1 MCTQRLLLYILA
13 LIKESEAINKNAYMV
28 LSTKIQ
34 GVGMEV
40 DFLRNELA
48 STNEKLESIEN
59 TLQHGNDSDLTF
71 KECDKADQRND
82 NVTHSSGMNTEIQQ
96 HMSVLRKA
104 WKNEK
109 KRARD
114 MESKTNQELLQT
126 NRAVSDAKKG
136 LTLEIENVKETLGGT
151 TEKLSQFIQRLDT
164 VEHSVNEVKN
174 DQAQLL
180 TFLQTDRVRMDKL
193 ELDFQNQNQLLVS
206 LNEELK
212 STKAELSVAKTNI
225 NGKLLTL
232 TTQQDDQEKCQSGN
246 GVGVHTYP
254 SRSFPYT
261 VTVKFNPP
269 FKKTPAF
276 VYGTVVLDA
285 TSETRYN
292 AQLQKLTNEYF
303 TISMTTWATYY
314 LWGARVSWM
323 ACPK

>member
-1 MCTQRLLLYILA
+1 MCTQRILLYILA
-13 LIKESEAINKNAYMV
+13 LIKASEAINKNAYMV

-59 TLQHGNDSDLTF
+59 ILQHGNDSDLTS
-71 KECDKADQRND
+71 KECDKADPRD
-82 NVTHSSGMNTEIQQ
+82 YNVTHSSGKNTEIQQ
-96 HMSVLRKA
+96 YMTVLRTA
-104 WKNEK
+104 WKSEK

-114 MESKTNQELLQT
+114 IERKTNQELLQT

-136 LTLEIENVKETLGGT
+136 LTLKIENVKETLGGT
-151 TEKLSQFIQRLDT
+151 TEKLSQFIQRLDI

-180 TFLQTDRVRMDKL
+180 TFLQTDRVRMEKL
-193 ELDFQNQNQLLVS
+193 ELDFQNQNKLLVS

-232 TTQQDDQEKCQSGN
+232 TTQQDDREKCQSGN

-261 VTVKFNPP
+261 VTVRFNPP